1 MRLAWIFAVLSILAL
16 GPATAQFRA
25 PDFTGVWKLES
36 SDSKTPIIVEF
47 KQEGQKLSGKLKT
60 AHGEFPLQNGSVEGQ
75 DLFFNVVIERDEYK
89 LKTTYRGH
97 QFAEEIQFTIEAGE
111 RTLLAI
117 GRKEQPKEQPKAKD

>member
-1 MRLAWIFAVLSILAL
+1 MRLITVWALIATVVLGQA
-16 GPATAQFRA
+16 AAQFRA
-25 PDFTGVWKLES
+25 ADFTGVWRLEGA
-36 SDSKTPIIVEF
+36 DLKAVVLEC
-47 KQEGQKLSGKLKT
+47 KQEGQKLTGKLKT
-60 AHGEFPLQNGSVEGQ
+60 PQGEFPLVNGSVEGQ

-117 GRKEQPKEQPKAKD
+117 ARKETTKDKE

>member
-1 MRLAWIFAVLSILAL
+1 MRFAIVCALFSTLAA
-16 GPATAQFRA
+16 AQFRP
-25 PDFTGVWKLES
+25 PDFTGTWKLEG
-36 SDSKTPIIVEF
+36 SDSKTPMVLEF

-60 AHGEFPLQNGSVEGQ
+60 PHGEFPLENGSVEGQ

-117 GRKEQPKEQPKAKD
+117 GRKENGKGKE

>member
-1 MRLAWIFAVLSILAL
+1 MRLALIFVALSIVAL
-16 GPATAQFRA
+16 SPATAQFRA

-36 SDSKTPIIVEF
+36 SESKTPIIVEF

-60 AHGEFPLQNGSVEGQ
+60 PFGEFLLQNGSVEGQ
-75 DLFFNVVIERDEYK
+75 DLFFIVVIERDEYK

-117 GRKEQPKEQPKAKD
+117 GRKENAKGKE